1 MKRLTYILLCLF
13 LFSCRPTEIDRI
25 NELVNHWQGRAIQFP
40 KDMTFVSY
48 SKEYGAQRVS
58 LHAEGYRILTFA
70 DSLGCMSCK
79 LQLPKWS
86 EFIREVDS
94 VSHRTIPFIFVLQ
107 AHKPDEMIYILKR
120 SGFSYPVY
128 IDSKDSLNQLNHFPT
143 EMAYQTFLLD
153 KENRVVAIGNPIY
166 NSSVKKLYMDIIQ
179 GKELAVEKNSK
190 KEVLTKAKVAQTVVD
205 LGRFTWE
212 EEQKAVFIIENV
224 GGHPL
229 VIHNVVTSCG
239 CISVD
244 YSQEPVRPGKGV
256 TLKISY
262 KADQPEYIDK
272 ILTVYLNADLSPITL
287 RVKGNAVE

>member
-1 MKRLTYILLCLF
+1 
-13 LFSCRPTEIDRI
+13 
-25 NELVNHWQGRAIQFP
+25 
-40 KDMTFVSY
+40 MTFVSY

-166 NSSVKKLYMDIIQ
+166 NPSVKKLYMNIIQ
-179 GKELAVEKNSK
+179 GKELTAGESSQ
-190 KEVLTKAKVAQTVVD
+190 KEVLTKVKVAQTAVD
-205 LGRFTWE
+205 LGHFAWE
-212 EEQKAVFIIENV
+212 KEQKAAFTIENT
-224 GGHPL
+224 GQQPL
-229 VIHNVVTSCG
+229 VIQNIITSCG
-239 CISVD
+239 CITVN
-244 YSQEPVRPGKGV
+244 YSQEPARPGGKV
-256 TLKISY
+256 TLEISY
-262 KADQPEYIDK
+262 KADHPEYINK
-272 ILTVYLNADLSPITL
+272 TLTVYLNAESSPITL

>member
-143 EMAYQTFLLD
+143 QMEYQTFLLD

-166 NSSVKKLYMDIIQ
+166 NPSVKKLYMNIIQ
-179 GKELAVEKNSK
+179 GKELTAGESSP
-190 KEVLTKAKVAQTVVD
+190 KEVLTKVKVAQTAVD
-205 LGRFTWE
+205 LGHFAWE
-212 EEQKAVFIIENV
+212 KEQKAAFTIENT
-224 GGHPL
+224 GQQPL
-229 VIHNVVTSCG
+229 VIQNIITSCG
-239 CISVD
+239 CITVN
-244 YSQEPVRPGKGV
+244 YSQEPARPGGKV
-256 TLKISY
+256 TLEISY
-262 KADQPEYIDK
+262 KADHPEYINK
-272 ILTVYLNADLSPITL
+272 TLTVYLNADLSPITL